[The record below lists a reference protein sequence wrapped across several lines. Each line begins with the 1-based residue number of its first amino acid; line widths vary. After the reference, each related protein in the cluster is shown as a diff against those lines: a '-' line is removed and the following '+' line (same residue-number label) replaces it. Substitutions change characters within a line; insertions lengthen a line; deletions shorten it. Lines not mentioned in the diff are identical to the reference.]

1 MRQNSLRGIGHNWL
15 DWMLDLL
22 PSAPCPPRLFP
33 PAMKLSPLVVLLF
46 ASQLFAS
53 PLSADEIDFNRDI
66 RPILSDNCILCHGP
80 SESTREADL
89 RLDVRDH
96 AVDSGM
102 LVPGQPDDSEVI
114 ARVFS
119 TDPDQVMPPPSSN
132 KRLTDSQRSLLKTW
146 IAEGAAYQQH
156 WSFVPPQRAAG
167 LGPFHA
173 IDHFV
178 GKRLR
183 DAGLAFSPEA
193 DPRTLIR
200 RVSLDLIGTPPTPL
214 EVEGFLVD
222 AKSRGT
228 RVAYEALV
236 DRLLA
241 SQSYGERMALA
252 WLDAARYGDTSVM
265 HADGPRDMWPW
276 RDWVI
281 NAYNTNMPFDQ
292 FTTEQLAGDLIPD
305 ASVQQKV
312 ASGFN
317 RNHATSDEGGAF
329 AEELRV
335 EYVVDRV
342 QTTSTVWLGLTMEC
356 AQCHDHKY
364 DPISQQE
371 YYQFFAY
378 FNNTADPGM
387 QTRNGNQSPVVAVV
401 DQQRER
407 RLADLQNQI
416 DQQTAELTA
425 YKLSAEPQF
434 LTWAQKRSAEQV
446 AGGPSATELTGLAHW
461 FPIDGA
467 DENQLKNEVTG
478 SIATLEKGKLETVD
492 RAGNQALKLNGQTA
506 FVCSKGSPDLKN
518 DAAFSF
524 AAWIKHDGKSGGAVF
539 AQMDEANKHRGY
551 DMWVQGA
558 NIGTHII
565 HSWPDNAVKVVSK
578 DALKVNTWQ
587 HVVITYDG
595 SQKAGG
601 VKIYIDGKLSGNQ
614 VESDSLNDTLETAV
628 PLKIGSRSGG
638 ANWKGEVDDIRI
650 YDHAL
655 TETEVPLAKDDV
667 IGNILATPAEDRTDA
682 QIATLRNLYFTAE
695 DKRFQKLN
703 KALASVNK
711 QHSALAANKITS
723 MIMSDNP
730 ANKMRMTY
738 VLDRGQYDSPKQ
750 DSPVEAGVPAALP
763 PLPEGAPPNRLGLA
777 QWLTA
782 SDHPLT
788 ARVAVNRYWTMLFGN
803 GLVRSVS
810 DFGAQGTPPTHP
822 ELLDAL
828 AVDFVESGWDV
839 KRMLRQIVLS
849 RTYRQSSRQE
859 KWHAEKD
866 PENLLLAR
874 SPRFRLQGEFIRDQ
888 ALAISGLLAGVVG
901 GPGVKPYQPVNIWN
915 EVSLNGGLR
924 YKQDGGEK
932 LYRKSMY
939 TYWKRSAP
947 MPNMMIFDAPSR
959 EKCVVKRARTNTP
972 LQALVTLNDPQFV
985 EAARSLAERLI
996 HSESSDAARIDLAY
1010 RLATARPADQREQTV
1025 LLQMLADQTRR
1036 FTDDRESAIQ
1046 FLSVG
1051 DLPRDESIDVI
1062 QHAAW
1067 TVVAQMILNLD
1078 ETLTRG

>member
-1 MRQNSLRGIGHNWL
+1 
-15 DWMLDLL
+15 
-22 PSAPCPPRLFP
+22 
-33 PAMKLSPLVVLLF
+33 MKLSPFNAKWFAGHTLATILLASF
-46 ASQLFAS
+46 AATV
-53 PLSADEIDFNRDI
+53 PADEIDFNRDI
-66 RPILSDNCILCHGP
+66 RPILSDNCFLCHGP
-80 SESTREADL
+80 AESTRQADL

-96 AVDSGM
+96 AVDSGI
-102 LVPGQPDDSEVI
+102 LAPGNPDDSELI

-119 TDPDQVMPPPSSN
+119 DDPDQVMPPSDSN
-132 KRLTDSQRSLLKTW
+132 KRLTDAQRQMLKAW
-146 IAEGAAYQQH
+146 VAQGAAYQQH
-156 WSFVPPQRAAG
+156 WSFVPPKKVVG
-167 LGPFHA
+167 LAPDQA

-178 GKRLR
+178 GKRLEQS
-183 DAGLAFSPEA
+183 GLTFSPQA
-193 DPRTLIR
+193 DLRTLIR
-200 RVSLDLIGTPPTPL
+200 RVSLDLTGMPPTPL
-214 EVEGFLVD
+214 EVESFLAD

-228 RVAYEALV
+228 NVAYEALV

-241 SQSYGERMALA
+241 SSAYGERMALA

-292 FTTEQLAGDLIPD
+292 FTTEQLAGDLIPE
-305 ASVQQKV
+305 ASVSQKV

-364 DPISQQE
+364 DPISQKE

-378 FNNTADPGM
+378 FNNTTDPGM
-387 QTRNGNQSPVVAVV
+387 QTRNGNQSPVVDVV
-401 DQQRER
+401 DEQRQRQLKELDEQIEFQTTQ
-407 RLADLQNQI
+407 LAS
-416 DQQTAELTA
+416 
-425 YKLSAEPQF
+425 YKSSAEPQF
-434 LTWAQKRSAEQV
+434 VAWAEKRSAEHL
-446 AGGPSATELTGLAHW
+446 ADERSATELSGLTHW
-461 FPIDGA
+461 FPVDGA
-467 DENQLKNEVTG
+467 DGGQLKNAVAG
-478 SIATLEKGKLETVD
+478 SIAVLEKGKLETVD
-492 RAGNQALKLNGQTA
+492 RDGNQALKLDGQTS
-506 FVCSKGSPDLKN
+506 FVCSEGSPNLKN

-565 HSWPDNAVKVVSK
+565 HSWPENAVKVISK
-578 DALKVNTWQ
+578 DALATNKWQ
-587 HVVITYDG
+587 HVVISYDG

-601 VKIYIDGKLSGNQ
+601 VKIYIDGKLSENQ

-655 TETEVPLAKDDV
+655 TEAEVPLAKDDV
-667 IGNILATPAEDRTDA
+667 IGNILATPASERTEA
-682 QIATLRNLYFTAE
+682 QIATLRNLYFTSE
-695 DKRFQKLN
+695 DNHFQQLSKTLG
-703 KALASVNK
+703 STTK
-711 QHSALAANKITS
+711 QRDELAANKITS
-723 MIMSDNP
+723 MIMTDNP
-730 ANKMRMTY
+730 ADKMRMTY
-738 VLDRGQYDSPKQ
+738 ILDRGQYDSPKQ
-750 DSPVEAGVPAALP
+750 DSPVAVGVPAALP

-777 QWLTA
+777 MWLTA
-782 SDHPLT
+782 PDHPLT

-803 GLVRSVS
+803 GLVRTVS
-810 DFGAQGTPPTHP
+810 DFGSQGAPPTHP
-822 ELLDAL
+822 ELLDSL

-859 KWHAEKD
+859 KMHIEKD
-866 PENLLLAR
+866 PENVLLAR

-888 ALAISGLLAGVVG
+888 ALQISGLLSGVVG

-924 YKQDGGEK
+924 YQQDAGDK

-985 EAARSLAERLI
+985 EAARRLAERLI
-996 HSESSDAARIDLAY
+996 HAESSDPARIDLAY
-1010 RLATARPADQREQTV
+1010 RLATARPADKREQTI
-1025 LLQMLADQTRR
+1025 LMQMLDDQRQR
-1036 FTDDRESAIQ
+1036 FAENRESAMQ
-1046 FLSVG
+1046 YLSVG
-1051 DLPRDESIDVI
+1051 ELPRDESIDVVE
-1062 QHAAW
+1062 HAAW